1 MGITSVEIF
10 RQFPVQTSNIKKDG
24 TEGRRSER
32 RLQIL
37 ADVTIGAGSVGTTG
51 MMFFHPNARC
61 LAEEEMG
68 WEGDNKTILTS

>member
-1 MGITSVEIF
+1 MGITSAKF
-10 RQFPVQTSNIKKDG
+10 SRQYPVSSDHKTDG
-24 TEGRRSER
+24 IEGRRSER

-61 LAEEEMG
+61 LAEKGMG
-68 WEGDNKTILTS
+68 WEEDHENILTF